1 MEIRNAIY
9 NAFGT
14 IDCEINNPKF
24 GWIPFTASPD
34 DSEEIGREIHARILS
49 GEACQIAQY
58 VAPKPE
64 PVTKE
69 QLAAEARAYL
79 ASTDWYVVRRSETGE
94 PIPQDV
100 MTNRAAARIAANG

>member
-14 IDCEINNPKF
+14 IDCEINHPKL

-34 DSEEIGREIHARILS
+34 DSEEIGREVHA
-49 GEACQIAQY
+49 QIIAGAAGAVASY
-58 VAPKPE
+58 VAPS
-64 PVTKE
+64 TSSE
-69 QLAAEARAYL
+69 QKASEARSYL

-100 MTNRAAARIAANG
+100 MDKRAAARAAANV

>member
-1 MEIRNAIY
+1 MEIRNPSY

-14 IDCEINNPKF
+14 IDCEINHPKF

-34 DSEEIGREIHARILS
+34 DVEEFGREIHTRILS
-49 GEACQIAQY
+49 GEAGRIAQY
-58 VAPKPE
+58 VAPEPE
-64 PVTKE
+64 PATKG

-100 MTNRAAARIAANG
+100 MDKRAAARIVASV

>member
-9 NAFGT
+9 NEVGT
-14 IDCEINNPKF
+14 IDCEINHPKL

-34 DSEEIGREIHARILS
+34 DDEELGRQIHADILA
-49 GEACQIAQY
+49 GRAGPVAPY
-58 VAPKPE
+58 VAPLPSPE
-64 PVTKE
+64 
-69 QLAAEARAYL
+69 QIAAEARAYL

-100 MTNRAAARIAANG
+100 MQKRAAARVTASV

>member
-1 MEIRNAIY
+1 MNIRNPTY

-14 IDCEINNPKF
+14 IDCEINHPKL

-34 DSEEIGREIHARILS
+34 DVEEFGREIHARILS
-49 GEACQIAQY
+49 GEAGQITPY
-58 VAPKPE
+58 VE
-64 PVTKE
+64 PPPQPATKE

-100 MTNRAAARIAANG
+100 MDKRAAARVVASV

>member
-1 MEIRNAIY
+1 MEIRNPTY

-14 IDCEINNPKF
+14 IDCEINHPKF

-34 DSEEIGREIHARILS
+34 DCEQSGPEIHARITL
-49 GEACQIAQY
+49 GEAGEIAPY
-58 VAPKPE
+58 VEPE
-64 PVTKE
+64 PAPPTPE

-94 PIPQDV
+94 PIPRDV
-100 MTNRAAARIAANG
+100 MEKRAAARIAANG

>member
-14 IDCEINNPKF
+14 IDCEINHPKL

-34 DSEEIGREIHARILS
+34 DSEEIGREVHA
-49 GEACQIAQY
+49 QIIAGAVAQY
-58 VAPKPE
+58 VA
-64 PVTKE
+64 TSTSSE
-69 QLAAEARAYL
+69 QKASESRSYL

-100 MTNRAAARIAANG
+100 MDKRAAARAAVNV

>member
-14 IDCEINNPKF
+14 IDCEINHPKL

-34 DSEEIGREIHARILS
+34 DSEEIGREVHAQIIA
-49 GEACQIAQY
+49 GEAGQIAQY
-58 VAPKPE
+58 MAPE
-64 PVTKE
+64 PEPATKE

-100 MTNRAAARIAANG
+100 MDKRAAARIVASV